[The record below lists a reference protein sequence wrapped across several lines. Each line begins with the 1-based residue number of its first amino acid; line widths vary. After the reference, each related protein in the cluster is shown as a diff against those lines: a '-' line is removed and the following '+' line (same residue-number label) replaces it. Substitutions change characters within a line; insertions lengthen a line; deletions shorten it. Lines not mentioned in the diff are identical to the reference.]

1 MKISKSIC
9 LLFYYGF
16 LKHLP
21 ATNNRY
27 LRFVRKSRSYIAGK
41 LFKKAGK
48 NINIEMGAN
57 FGIGNDI
64 EIGNNSGI
72 GVDCFIRGPLRI
84 GNNVMMG
91 PEVQILTNSHNIERT
106 DIPMNEQGN
115 SFKSVSIG
123 NDVWIGTRVII
134 LPGVEIGDG
143 SVIGAEAVV
152 SKDIEPYSIVVGVP
166 AKLIRKRK

>member
-1 MKISKSIC
+1 MKISKFIF

-27 LRFVRKSRSYIAGK
+27 LRFIRKLRSYVASK
-41 LFKKAGK
+41 LFKQAGK
-48 NINIEMGAN
+48 NINIEKGAN

-64 EIGNNSGI
+64 EIGDNSGI
-72 GVDCFIRGPLRI
+72 GVDCFIRGPLKI
-84 GNNVMMG
+84 GVNVMMG
-91 PEVQILTNSHNIERT
+91 PQVQIITTNHRIERT
-106 DIPMNEQGN
+106 DIPILKQGN
-115 SFKSVSIG
+115 IVKPVRIG

-134 LPGVEIGDG
+134 LPGVDIGDG
-143 SVIGAEAVV
+143 SVIGAGSVV
-152 SKDIEPYSIVVGVP
+152 TKNIEPYSIVGGVP